1 MRRSRPRAR
10 DWRQSTS
17 VARGLNPTIRGAAVF
32 LWSEGVNSNKLTR
45 VPTVAVALVIMSSGV
60 VFSFDVY
67 ARQMQWQIA
76 SGSAD
81 GGAGESG
88 ALFAAGIG
96 LAMLAGSLR
105 RLMQRGALEP
115 SASLAAAT
123 QSRT

>member
-1 MRRSRPRAR
+1 
-10 DWRQSTS
+10 
-17 VARGLNPTIRGAAVF
+17 
-32 LWSEGVNSNKLTR
+32 

-105 RLMQRGALEP
+105 RLMQRAALEP